1 MFPKIVE
8 WSPQRSTLLL
18 YGGESLREQIEKAAL
33 VYKAVRLPESERR
46 FLFILKRGEH
56 G

>member
-1 MFPKIVE
+1 
-8 WSPQRSTLLL
+8 
-18 YGGESLREQIEKAAL
+18 LREQIEKAAL
-33 VYKAVRLPESERR
+33 FYKAVRLPESERR